1 MSRGLA
7 VLVCLVAVGPAGA
20 QPPPLKPI
28 ELTLHPAAP
37 PTPALKY
44 RLVPELRDLT
54 PGNGLVLYYRAFSPE
69 WMHHRKPEMAKAINQ
84 WLDNPKQQ
92 PGKEL
97 RWIENYKALQEIDLG
112 ARRQFC
118 DWEMADR
125 LRKDG
130 IAFLL
135 PDIQAFRGFGNLLAI
150 RIRFEIADGHY
161 DKAAHSLQTGFR
173 LARDLGEGPTLIQA
187 LVGIAIG
194 AMMLNQVDE
203 WVQTPGSPNL
213 YWSLTNLPHPFV
225 SLRRPMEGERMV
237 VDSLL
242 PGLREI
248 LADPKGAPLAPQ
260 QLQGQFEKMGSAL
273 AMEGAMEGTGGIW
286 ENRALYAPA
295 VAKAYP
301 GAKRFLLAQGWS
313 AEQVEAMTMLQAVL
327 MHQVY
332 TYDRLYDEM
341 MKWEG
346 LPYWE
351 MRAGLERSE
360 KLLKQ
365 AKAAGEAS
373 AVLATL
379 LLPAVQ
385 KVFFAQ
391 ARLERKIAALRC
403 VEALR
408 LYAAAHDGKLPAA
421 LSDITEVP
429 VPLDP
434 VTGKAFDYKAEGDKA
449 TLSAAPP
456 AGEQPGPGNALRY
469 ELTMAR

>member
-7 VLVCLVAVGPAGA
+7 LFVCFVTVGPVGA
-20 QPPPLKPI
+20 QPEPLKPI
-28 ELTLHPAAP
+28 ELTLHPAAA

-54 PGNGLVLYYRAFSPE
+54 PGNALVLYYRAFSPE
-69 WMHHRKPEMAKAINQ
+69 WMQHRKPEMAKAIDQ
-84 WLDNPKQQ
+84 WLENPKQQ

-97 RWIENYKALQEIDLG
+97 RWIENYKGLQEIDLG
-112 ARRQFC
+112 ARRQYC

-135 PDIQAFRGFGNLLAI
+135 PDIQAFRGFANILAI

-161 DKAAHSLQTGFR
+161 DKAAHSLQTGLR
-173 LARDLGEGPTLIQA
+173 LARDMGEGPTLIQA

-194 AMMLNQVDE
+194 AVMLNQVDE

-213 YWSLTNLPHPFV
+213 YWALTNLPHPFV

-237 VDSLL
+237 VDSLF
-242 PGLREI
+242 PSLREI
-248 LADPKGAPLAPQ
+248 LADPKATPLAPQ
-260 QLQGQFEKMGSAL
+260 QLQAQMEKVGSVL
-273 AMEGAMEGTGGIW
+273 AMEGAGEVW

-301 GAKRFLLAQGWS
+301 GAKRFLLGQGWT
-313 AEQVEAMTMLQAVL
+313 AEQVEAMPMLQAVL
-327 MHQVY
+327 MHQVH

-351 MRAGLERSE
+351 MRPGLERSE

-365 AKAAGEAS
+365 EKAAGEVS

-391 ARLERKIAALRC
+391 TRLERKIAALRC

-434 VTGKAFDYKAEGDKA
+434 VTGRPFNYKVDGDKA
-449 TLSAAPP
+449 TLSAPPP